1 MMPQHLPHR
10 RRPFGGV
17 DKNRDLG
24 DTPGR
29 VPYVTATRATLPCM
43 AHQKRTNGAG
53 QPHKGDR
60 RLLGT
65 RLPRAVADEVEER
78 ALATGISISDYLSRL
93 VADHLAT
100 APLPRTG
107 QGELVSRREAV
118 EKSA

>member
-1 MMPQHLPHR
+1 MAARGRRHR
-10 RRPFGGV
+10 DRTVIEMHQMIR
-17 DKNRDLG
+17 
-24 DTPGR
+24 DTPRR

-65 RLPRAVADEVEER
+65 RLPRAVADEVEAR

-107 QGELVSRREAV
+107 QDELVSRREAIQ
-118 EKSA
+118 KSA